1 MSGAVPER
9 VRHALDALSVEPE
22 ESLLELGCGG
32 GVAVALVCER
42 LRGGTITAIDR
53 SPIQIARAER
63 RNAEHIAAG
72 RARFATPALE
82 ELDFP
87 GALVRPG
94 LHDQR
99 QPLLGRGASPELAV
113 LARLLKPGGAFWLF
127 YDPPSPARTA
137 SVTTAL
143 LESLAEGGFASIETS
158 SSPLL
163 RVVARPH
170 PADELQAASL
180 PG

>member
-1 MSGAVPER
+1 MSAAVPDR
-9 VRHALDALSVEPE
+9 VRHAVHALSVQPD

-72 RARFATPALE
+72 RARFATAALE
-82 ELDFP
+82 ELHFP
-87 GALVRPG
+87 ERSFDRVFAITVNHFWVREVS
-94 LHDQR
+94 Q
-99 QPLLGRGASPELAV
+99 ELAA
-113 LARLLKPGGAFWLF
+113 LARLLKPGGALWLF
-127 YDPPSPARTA
+127 YDPPSPAKTA
-137 SVTTAL
+137 SMRARL
-143 LESLAEGGFASIETS
+143 GESLAKGGLTSIETS

-163 RVVARPH
+163 CVAARP
-170 PADELQAASL
+170 A
-180 PG
+180 